1 MFVAIYNNVNIAY
14 RYIGVK
20 SFNEVHFLVL
30 IKSSITI
37 IVISQRGSKKFSSS
51 PLLKKN
57 IWSYEITADIG
68 WSPSNPSNNKII
80 IIIYLIHRL
89 PFAKKKICCSIVDQL

>member
-1 MFVAIYNNVNIAY
+1 MFVAIYNNVNIIYAY

-51 PLLKKN
+51 PLLKK
-57 IWSYEITADIG
+57 ISEAM
-68 WSPSNPSNNKII
+68 K
-80 IIIYLIHRL
+80 
-89 PFAKKKICCSIVDQL
+89 